1 MASALCTCGGGEAA
15 SRHGPASAL
24 SPQPTGKGPRD
35 ADRPDLGEPETRS
48 PTVTPRRS
56 LASRRTVGTSG
67 RGGFQTAVSVR
78 LLPAGQV
85 PGCVAAAV
93 WGPCVKC
100 CGPRTREP
108 LAHMTRP
115 QHAHPGAATCKG
127 RGQGGPSGG
136 RAQARVPPPRPLPGT
151 PSPQCDQYHKGI
163 ISGSICQDL
172 CTLHKVEWRTCLSSL
187 PGQQVS
193 PCGGARRSE
202 SEVQREGHVYTD
214 DPCGPPRCTA
224 GSGRARR

>member
-1 MASALCTCGGGEAA
+1 M
-15 SRHGPASAL
+15 RHGPASPATAH
-24 SPQPTGKGPRD
+24 SPQPTGKGLRD
-35 ADRPDLGEPETRS
+35 ADRPDPGEPETCA
-48 PTVTPRRS
+48 PTVMPGRS
-56 LASRRTVGTSG
+56 LASHRMVGTSG

-108 LAHMTRP
+108 LAHVTRP
-115 QHAHPGAATCKG
+115 QHAQPGAETWKEW
-127 RGQGGPSGG
+127 GQGGPSGG
-136 RAQARVPPPRPLPGT
+136 RAQARVPPHSPLPGI

-193 PCGGARRSE
+193 PWGGPVLR
-202 SEVQREGHVYTD
+202 G
-214 DPCGPPRCTA
+214 
-224 GSGRARR
+224 